1 MNTSNDGYLKVLKH
15 QDFNTHIE
23 QDSKSLELALNKSK
37 KMEEGI
43 DKSREKSKSD
53 VLKRT
58 LLLIGAGNPTIT
70 STGDSKSKTTKTAS
84 ENGLPNSFYIT
95 HGSRNL
101 ITIPKLKAKDNPDE
115 LVNWLISGE
124 KGKKVIDYSVYYSIF
139 SKRCSRKR

>member
-58 LLLIGAGNPTIT
+58 LLLIGAGN
-70 STGDSKSKTTKTAS
+70 
-84 ENGLPNSFYIT
+84 L
-95 HGSRNL
+95 
-101 ITIPKLKAKDNPDE
+101 
-115 LVNWLISGE
+115 
-124 KGKKVIDYSVYYSIF
+124 
-139 SKRCSRKR
+139 